1 VVSGEAQARLSGPK
15 PKILLG
21 VTVDMSLGLMRG
33 FPEYLV
39 SQGWEVHVVSSPG
52 PGLNRLALLD
62 GVSAHPLTMSREPS
76 LLRDLRALIAWIVLL
91 RRVRPDLI
99 SVGTPKAG
107 LLGSVAG
114 RLAGTRHRVY
124 MLRGLRLETATG
136 FGRRILAAI
145 ERLSISSADRVVS
158 VSPSLRA
165 RAIGLGL
172 VRDEKIVVLGSGSSN
187 GVNLQT
193 FDRGAFSE
201 IQRASLSSRLG
212 LIPGL
217 PVVGFVGR
225 LTRDKGLN
233 VLAEAR
239 MILAREGVDYQ
250 LLVVGGVEDTS
261 GSAAFDGGPGKGR
274 PAVVTGH
281 VSDPEI
287 YYQVMDILCLPTLRE
302 GFPNVVL
309 EAAAASVPT
318 VTTTA
323 TGAIDSVIDGET
335 GLISQS
341 GSARSLA
348 DQLAVMIEDGAR
360 REAMGHRAAEFV
372 AKEFSQ
378 QRVWSLT
385 EGFYRDIIAG
395 SGSTTKGSV

>member
-1 VVSGEAQARLSGPK
+1 MSGPK

-39 SQGWEVHVVSSPG
+39 KQGWEVHVVSSPG

-114 RLAGTRHRVY
+114 RLAGIRHRVY

-136 FGRRILAAI
+136 IGRRILAAI

-158 VSPSLRA
+158 VSPSLRD

-261 GSAAFDGGPGKGR
+261 GSATFDGGLGKGR

-281 VSDPEI
+281 VSDPET

-318 VTTTA
+318 VTTNA
-323 TGAIDSVIDGET
+323 TGAIDSVLDGET

-348 DQLAVMIEDGAR
+348 DQLAVVIEDGAR

-378 QRVWSLT
+378 HRVWSLT

-395 SGSTTKGSV
+395 SGSTTKGSI